1 MNWQMPQKRASDIR
15 GLIERL
21 AEFSLFPCWIALII
35 AFSLSA
41 QVLHAQG
48 NSTAI
53 DDITGKYHFI
63 SNDDTLAILDEEGKL
78 KGYVEVTQ
86 PADESTDVLTFNLTE
101 GTRDKDRVKFRT
113 ERIHGKFYRFS
124 GTAARGKGRDEK
136 DPDYF
141 ELKGALET
149 VTVNSDTNK
158 EAVQSTQ
165 VTLKSIGKNE
175 RPDDN

>member
-1 MNWQMPQKRASDIR
+1 MNWQMSQKRARNIR

-21 AEFSLFPCWIALII
+21 AEFSLFLCWIATII
-35 AFSLSA
+35 AFSFSA
-41 QVLHAQG
+41 QVLRAQG
-48 NSTAI
+48 NPTAI

-63 SNDDTLAILDEEGKL
+63 ANDDTLAILDEEGKL

-86 PADESTDVLTFNLTE
+86 PATESTDVLTFNLTE
-101 GTRDKDRVKFRT
+101 GTREKNEVRFRT

-124 GTAARGKGRDEK
+124 GTVARGKGRDEK
-136 DPDYF
+136 DPDCF
-141 ELKGALET
+141 ELKGTLEI
-149 VTVNSDTNK
+149 VTVNSDTSK
-158 EAVQSTQ
+158 ESIQTTP